1 MDFLKTIAEIISS
14 LTVIIGA
21 LITIEK
27 FTKGKLTQW
36 IVKPVV
42 EPINNRIDVL
52 EEKSN
57 KRGKNVTTLKQ
68 EVEKF
73 RKDSKEDM
81 AKHIL
86 EYDKTY
92 LTDFLSD
99 LEKGTEKTE
108 IQKKRAYEIF
118 EEYTKKRWKFLYPC
132 KMGRTKRKKFI
143 IDRRNKKWIMLR
155 KRK

>member
-1 MDFLKTIAEIISS
+1 MEFLKTIAEIITS
-14 LTVIIGA
+14 LSVIIGA

-52 EEKSN
+52 EQKSN

-68 EVEKF
+68 EVERF
-73 RKDSKEDM
+73 RKDSKENM
-81 AKHIL
+81 KKHIL

-99 LEKGTEKTE
+99 LEKE
-108 IQKKRAYEIF
+108 
-118 EEYTKKRWKFLYPC
+118 
-132 KMGRTKRKKFI
+132 
-143 IDRRNKKWIMLR
+143 
-155 KRK
+155 

>member
-1 MDFLKTIAEIISS
+1 MEFLKTIAEIITS
-14 LTVIIGA
+14 LSVIIGA
-21 LITIEK
+21 LIAIEK

-52 EEKSN
+52 EQKSN

-68 EVEKF
+68 EVERF
-73 RKDSKEDM
+73 RKDSKENM
-81 AKHIL
+81 KKHIL

-99 LEKGTEKTE
+99 LEKGVEKTE
-108 IQKKRAYEIF
+108 IQKKRVYEIY
-118 EEYTKKRWKFLYPC
+118 EEYTKNGGNSY
-132 KMGRTKRKKFI
+132 I
-143 IDRRNKKWIMLR
+143 HAKWEELR
-155 KRK
+155 SKNLL

>member
-1 MDFLKTIAEIISS
+1 MEFLKTVAEIITS
-14 LTVIIGA
+14 LSVIIGA

-52 EEKSN
+52 EQKSN

-118 EEYTKKRWKFLYPC
+118 EEYTKRRRKFLYSC
-132 KMGRTKRKKFI
+132 KMGRAKRKKLI
-143 IDRRNKKWIMLR
+143 INRRD
-155 KRK
+155 

>member
-1 MDFLKTIAEIISS
+1 MEFLKTIAEIITS

-21 LITIEK
+21 FMTVEK

-36 IVKPVV
+36 LVKPVV

-52 EEKSN
+52 EQKSN

-68 EVEKF
+68 EVERF
-73 RKDSKEDM
+73 RKDTKDDM
-81 AKHIL
+81 KRHIL

-108 IQKKRAYEIF
+108 IQKKRAYEIY
-118 EEYTKKRWKFLYPC
+118 EEYTKNGGNSY
-132 KMGRTKRKKFI
+132 I
-143 IDRRNKKWIMLR
+143 HAKWEELR
-155 KRK
+155 EKNLL

>member
-1 MDFLKTIAEIISS
+1 MDFLKTIAEIITS
-14 LTVIIGA
+14 LSVIIGA

-52 EEKSN
+52 EQKSN

-68 EVEKF
+68 EVERF
-73 RKDSKEDM
+73 RKDTKEDM

-92 LTDFLSD
+92 LTDFLSE
-99 LEKGTEKTE
+99 LEQGQAKTE
-108 IQKKRAYEIF
+108 IQKKRAWEIY
-118 EEYTKKRWKFLYPC
+118 EEYTKNGGNSY
-132 KMGRTKRKKFI
+132 I
-143 IDRRNKKWIMLR
+143 HAKWEELR
-155 KRK
+155 GKNLL

>member
-1 MDFLKTIAEIISS
+1 MEFLKTIAEIITSF
-14 LTVIIGA
+14 TVIIGA
-21 LITIEK
+21 LVTIEK

-42 EPINNRIDVL
+42 EPINERIDVL

-132 KMGRTKRKKFI
+132 KMGRAKGKKLI
-143 IDRRNKKWIMLR
+143 IDRRD
-155 KRK
+155 

>member
-1 MDFLKTIAEIISS
+1 MEFLKTIAEIITS
-14 LTVIIGA
+14 LSVIIGA

-42 EPINNRIDVL
+42 EPINSRIDVL
-52 EEKSN
+52 EKQSN
-57 KRGKNVTTLKQ
+57 ERGKNVTTLKQ
-68 EVEKF
+68 EVE
-73 RKDSKEDM
+73 RYSKDTKSDM
-81 AKHIL
+81 RKHIL

-108 IQKKRAYEIF
+108 IQKKRAYEIY
-118 EEYTKKRWKFLYPC
+118 EEYTKNGGNSYIHAKWEELR
-132 KMGRTKRKKFI
+132 RK
-143 IDRRNKKWIMLR
+143 NLL
-155 KRK
+155 

>member
-1 MDFLKTIAEIISS
+1 MEFLKTIAEIITS
-14 LTVIIGA
+14 LSVIIGA

-27 FTKGKLTQW
+27 FTKGKLTKW
-36 IVKPVV
+36 LVKPVV

-52 EEKSN
+52 EQKSN

-68 EVEKF
+68 EVERF

-81 AKHIL
+81 TKHIL

-108 IQKKRAYEIF
+108 IQKKRAYEIY
-118 EEYTKKRWKFLYPC
+118 EEYTKKGGNSY
-132 KMGRTKRKKFI
+132 I
-143 IDRRNKKWIMLR
+143 HAKWEELR
-155 KRK
+155 EKNLL

>member
-1 MDFLKTIAEIISS
+1 MEFLKTIAEIITS
-14 LTVIIGA
+14 LSVIIGA

-52 EEKSN
+52 EKQSN
-57 KRGKNVTTLKQ
+57 ERGKNVTTLKQ
-68 EVEKF
+68 EVEKYS
-73 RKDSKEDM
+73 KDTKDDM
-81 AKHIL
+81 KKHIM

-92 LTDFLSD
+92 LTDFLSE
-99 LEKGTEKTE
+99 LEQGQAKTE

-118 EEYTKKRWKFLYPC
+118 EEYT
-132 KMGRTKRKKFI
+132 
-143 IDRRNKKWIMLR
+143 RNGGNSYIHAKWEELR
-155 KRK
+155 EKNLL

>member
-1 MDFLKTIAEIISS
+1 MEFLKTIAEIITS
-14 LTVIIGA
+14 LSVIIGA

-42 EPINNRIDVL
+42 EPINNRIDIL
-52 EEKSN
+52 EQKSN

-68 EVEKF
+68 EVERF
-73 RKDSKEDM
+73 RKDSKQDM
-81 AKHIL
+81 VKHIL

-99 LEKGTEKTE
+99 LEKGVETTE
-108 IQKKRAYEIF
+108 IQKKSAEEIY
-118 EEYTKKRWKFLYPC
+118 EEYTKNGGNSY
-132 KMGRTKRKKFI
+132 I
-143 IDRRNKKWIMLR
+143 HAKWEELR
-155 KRK
+155 SKNLL